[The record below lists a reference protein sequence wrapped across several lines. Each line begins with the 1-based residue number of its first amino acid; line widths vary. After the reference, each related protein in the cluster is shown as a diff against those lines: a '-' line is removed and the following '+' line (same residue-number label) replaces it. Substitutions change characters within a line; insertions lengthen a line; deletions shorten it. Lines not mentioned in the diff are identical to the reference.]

1 MRDIASYDCA
11 RLANTEL
18 RQERKT
24 FFINDSVRGLEF
36 AASLRLRAQA
46 RGRPPKG
53 TARVCLRS
61 DGFFHLA

>member
-36 AASLRLRAQA
+36 AASLRLRAHVGDLR
-46 RGRPPKG
+46 RGRH
-53 TARVCLRS
+53 AFASEAMVS
-61 DGFFHLA
+61 FI